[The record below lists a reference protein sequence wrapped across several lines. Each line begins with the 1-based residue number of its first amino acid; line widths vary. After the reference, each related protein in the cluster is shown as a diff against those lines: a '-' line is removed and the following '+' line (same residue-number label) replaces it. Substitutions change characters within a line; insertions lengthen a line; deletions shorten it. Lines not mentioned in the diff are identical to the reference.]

1 MDEREQTYINL
12 KENLRKFGK
21 SALVRGTGFGKSYML
36 VRLCGEYKNVLF
48 LYPNAKLKNEVM
60 KNYNIIY
67 NNGKGK
73 IDYKSNVIG
82 NITFMSYM
90 KLIRLTDKDFKAM
103 NYDLIICDE
112 CHRIGAERTKIALSH
127 LLERNK
133 TAHFVAASATPNRM
147 DAFDVIDRF
156 CDNIN
161 VYEYTLHDAFQAGL
175 LQKPYYVFCTH
186 NPKDKI
192 KDDIKKEIQRQPH
205 ELTGVEVRALDKKV
219 IEIANLYNVENIIR
233 SGCLE
238 VNEAGDYFKFICFF
252 NDFSHIEDKSKE
264 VVGWFKKAFPEHKI
278 NVLTIT
284 SKNKEQFENAN
295 KLNGLKAKSGRIDLI
310 MCIDMLNMGYHLKDL
325 TGIVMYRCTYSDIIY
340 IQQLGRALS
349 SGSSRPC
356 IVFDIV
362 DNIDRHSLF
371 DSYDRSTVIS
381 IAERHK
387 TEAIEAGTYKDTY
400 EVVTNEGD
408 VIAIP
413 NNQYYDRETGTIK
426 NKWWRDC
433 NVLSPEDMISTGY
446 EAQYKQLIKKV
457 VAAPMLQRCKMAFA
471 NQFRF
476 WCREHDLPF
485 PITDKEL
492 REVYGYSREEFNDYF
507 YNLVKNNQFNYPLGD
522 AELLKKEGLDLIAKV
537 WNLTAD
543 KIVAALGVA

>member
-1 MDEREQTYINL
+1 MLDEREQTYINL
-12 KENLRKFGK
+12 KNNLQKYGK

-36 VRLCGEYKNVLF
+36 VRLCGEYENVLF

-60 KNYNIIY
+60 KNHSIIY
-67 NNGKGK
+67 GTE
-73 IDYKSNVIG
+73 IDYNSNSIG

-90 KLIRLTDKDFKAM
+90 KLIRLTDNDFKNM
-103 NYDLIICDE
+103 NFDLIICDE
-112 CHRIGAERTKIALSH
+112 CHRIGADRTKIALTH
-127 LLERNK
+127 LLERNQN
-133 TAHFVAASATPNRM
+133 AHFVAASATPNRM

-161 VYEYTLHDAFQAGL
+161 VYEYTLHNAFQDGL

-186 NPKDKI
+186 DPKDKVNN
-192 KDDIKKEIQRQPH
+192 DIKKEIQRQPH
-205 ELTGVEVRALDKKV
+205 KLTNVEIKALDKKV
-219 IEIANLYNVENIIR
+219 IEIANLYNVENIIH
-233 SGCLE
+233 SGCLTI
-238 VNEAGDYFKFICFF
+238 NPNGDYFKFICFF
-252 NDFSHIEDKSKE
+252 NDFAHIEDKSKE
-264 VVGWFKKAFPEHKI
+264 VINWFKKAFPTHEI

-284 SKNKEQFENAN
+284 SKNKKETDNAN
-295 KLNGLKAKSGRIDLI
+295 KLNSLKIKNNTIDLI

-349 SGSSRPC
+349 SGSSKPC

-371 DSYDRSTVIS
+371 DSYDRDTVIS
-381 IAERHK
+381 VAQRHK
-387 TEAIEAGTYKDTY
+387 IDEIKAGTYKDTY
-400 EVVTNEGD
+400 EVKTNEGE
-408 VIAIP
+408 VISIP
-413 NNQYYDRETGTIK
+413 KNQYYDKETGTIK

-433 NVLSPEDMISTGY
+433 NQLTPEDFVTTGF
-446 EAQYKQLIKKV
+446 EATYKQLIKKV
-457 VAAPMLQRCKMAFA
+457 VAMPMLQRCKMAFA
-471 NQFRF
+471 NHFRF
-476 WCREHDLPF
+476 WCREHNLPF

-492 REVYGYSREEFNDYF
+492 REVYGYTKEEFNDYF
-507 YNLVKNNQFNYPLGD
+507 YNLVKENKFNYPLGD

-543 KIVAALGVA
+543 KIVEALKV